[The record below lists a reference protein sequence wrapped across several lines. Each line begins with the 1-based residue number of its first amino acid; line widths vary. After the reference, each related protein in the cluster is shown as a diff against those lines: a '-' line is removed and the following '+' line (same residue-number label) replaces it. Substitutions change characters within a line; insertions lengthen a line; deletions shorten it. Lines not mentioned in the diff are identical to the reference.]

1 MKTVIW
7 YWSAEKAIKLNH
19 PLEIESQI
27 WSWTD
32 IAVTSPVSML
42 TRKTKMINEVNIIP
56 FKHQHVNI
64 IIVSM
69 LVAGMAVV
77 LLN

>member
-1 MKTVIW
+1 
-7 YWSAEKAIKLNH
+7 
-19 PLEIESQI
+19 
-27 WSWTD
+27 
-32 IAVTSPVSML
+32 ML

-56 FKHQHVNI
+56 FKHQYVNI